1 MVMTRSHD
9 EVQNK
14 HSGRGGFASDSH
26 SAVYGE
32 TGHDQISQQN
42 LHMVAAISGGLGVT
56 LMGIKSRLGSAS

>member
-1 MVMTRSHD
+1 MMKYRTNILEGEDLPVI
-9 EVQNK
+9 
-14 HSGRGGFASDSH
+14 H